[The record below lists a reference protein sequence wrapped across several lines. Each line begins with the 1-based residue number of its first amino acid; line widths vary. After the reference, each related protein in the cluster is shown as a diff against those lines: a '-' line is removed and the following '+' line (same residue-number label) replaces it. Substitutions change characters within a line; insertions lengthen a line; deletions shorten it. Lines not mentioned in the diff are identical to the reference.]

1 MIYIYIYIYIYIVCV
16 CVCVCVCMHT
26 HTGAGVTFRSWTKG
40 SLQNQGRV
48 NDAAPRGLR
57 SAGAV

>member
-1 MIYIYIYIYIYIVCV
+1 MNVSVCVYVYVCV
-16 CVCVCVCMHT
+16 CVHTHTHTHT

-40 SLQNQGRV
+40 CLQDQGRV
-48 NDAAPRGLR
+48 NHAAPRGLR